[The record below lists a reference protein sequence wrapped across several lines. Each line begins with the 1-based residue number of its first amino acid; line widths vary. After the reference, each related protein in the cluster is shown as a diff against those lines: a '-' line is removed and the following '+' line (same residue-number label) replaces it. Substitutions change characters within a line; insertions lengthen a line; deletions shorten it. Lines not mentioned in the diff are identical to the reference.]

1 MPRDAS
7 GNYTLPVGNPVVTG
21 TTITSTWA
29 NSTMNDMKIAMQ
41 DSLSRSG
48 NGPMLAPLKNTDGT
62 AAAPSITFN
71 LESSTGWYRAG
82 PGDVRY
88 SINGIDK
95 YRFFA
100 DQIQVWSV
108 ADSAWYPIPT
118 AKTTGSVT
126 ETVTLAASQTVV
138 PFTSSVAG
146 AALYVN
152 GTSGDRG
159 RLFLGTDYTY
169 DPVANEITLA
179 SSYPA
184 GTLIASV
191 LNDETDVVAAAAAA
205 ATSASNA
212 ETAKNAADGF
222 AQAASDLY
230 DDFDR
235 RYLGPKSTAPSVD
248 NEGNPLVTGAL
259 YFNTSGGSMFVWEGS
274 AWTNISP
281 TIPDASEGVKGI
293 VALSDLTAALAGTD
307 ENTAMPPDLVHA
319 AFNQYGLGISGTD
332 SASIVTDL
340 TVNLASGDYYVP
352 GATVVGGPP
361 DIEGVPYTLRVS
373 KADGGRQSFLLQ
385 QASSFVAQTIF
396 AGSRSG
402 PTGAIDWGEIP
413 LNSTLVPKAGGVFT
427 GDITYY
433 GGGGVSSNTS
443 YGSLALNSNTT
454 GSNNTASGYR
464 ALYSNT
470 DGFSNVATGY
480 QALRFNTTGIRNTAT
495 GYEALYS
502 NTTGNYNTASGVY
515 SMYSNTE
522 GLFNTAT
529 GYAALY
535 YNTEGSEN
543 TANGRNA
550 LFSNT
555 TGSKNVANG
564 YQALRSNTTGG
575 NNTAHGYQAL
585 RSNTTGDNN
594 TAVGYRALYSNT
606 TYNNVSG
613 LGHNSAVTG
622 SDQVQLGD
630 SDTTTYVYGTVQD
643 RSDLRD
649 KADVRDTILG
659 LDFITALRPVDYRWD
674 LRDDYKPDAPT
685 EPEPLKDDA
694 TEQDIQAHELALS
707 QYEND
712 HAEWLLAVKHEN
724 LIHDGTH
731 KRSRYHHGVIAQEI
745 AGVIAESGVD
755 FGGYQDHKVNGGE
768 DVLTIAYSE
777 LIGPLVKALQEVNQ
791 KFDALK
797 EEFDDYVE
805 THS

>member
-7 GNYTLPVGNPVVTG
+7 GNYTLPIGNPVVTG

-307 ENTAMPPDLVHA
+307 ENTAMPPNLVHA

-454 GSNNTASGYR
+454 GDRNTAHGYYTLYSSTTGERNTATGYYALLSNTTGDRNTANGYFALTSNTTGDRNTASGYR
-464 ALYSNT
+464 ALLSNT
-470 DGFSNVATGY
+470 SYN
-480 QALRFNTTGIRNTAT
+480 NTTGL
-495 GYEALYS
+495 GY
-502 NTTGNYNTASGVY
+502 
-515 SMYSNTE
+515 
-522 GLFNTAT
+522 
-529 GYAALY
+529 
-535 YNTEGSEN
+535 
-543 TANGRNA
+543 
-550 LFSNT
+550 
-555 TGSKNVANG
+555 
-564 YQALRSNTTGG
+564 
-575 NNTAHGYQAL
+575 
-585 RSNTTGDNN
+585 D
-594 TAVGYRALYSNT
+594 
-606 TYNNVSG
+606 
-613 LGHNSAVTG
+613 SAVTG
-622 SDQVQLGD
+622 SNQVSLGD
-630 SDTTTYVYGTVQD
+630 SNTTVYTQSGSVSS

-674 LRDDYKPDAPT
+674 QREDYKPDAPT
-685 EPEPLKDDA
+685 RPEPLNNDA
-694 TEQDIQAHELALS
+694 TEQEIEAHELALS

-712 HAEWLLAVKHEN
+712 HAEWLIAVKHEN
-724 LIHDGTH
+724 LMHDGTH
-731 KRSRYHHGVIAQEI
+731 TRNRYHHGIIAQEI

-805 THS
+805 THP